1 MNDETKTNWTK
12 NALWTL
18 SIGISI
24 AMFVYQVTRQNQL
37 ETQLMKAEQNAI
49 HRAETNY
56 SILISGLLQS
66 ATIIE
71 TNLVEQ
77 KNHNRILIGCAK
89 QKNCNEEILTEKT
102 QKPYVPI
109 AEHYLK
115 VKEQMTEESLES
127 R

>member
-1 MNDETKTNWTK
+1 MAEQNEKKRWTSV
-12 NALWTL
+12 LWTI
-18 SIGISI
+18 SISISI
-24 AMFVYQVTRQNQL
+24 AMFVYQVMRQNQL
-37 ETQLMKAEQNAI
+37 EAQLMKAEQNAI

-71 TNLVEQ
+71 TKLVET

-89 QKNCNEEILTEKT
+89 QKNCNEEVLVEKT

-115 VKEQMTEESLES
+115 VKEQMTEESLQD